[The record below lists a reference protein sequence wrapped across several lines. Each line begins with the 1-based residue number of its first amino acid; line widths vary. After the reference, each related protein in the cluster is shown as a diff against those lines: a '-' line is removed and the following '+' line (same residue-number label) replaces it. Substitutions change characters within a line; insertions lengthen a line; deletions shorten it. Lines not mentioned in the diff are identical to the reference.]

1 MTEEQIAPIVKE
13 LKEALPEADEE
24 ELSRELSRYIRFG
37 IVPQEAKKAILRKMG
52 VREPSR
58 TSIGHRSLSELQGN
72 EIGVEVT
79 VKCLSS
85 NQRLQ
90 MTQNDERTLSTGLVA
105 DETMIRRF
113 VSWEGHAL
121 EKAKC
126 YTIKGASVRTFRGEL
141 ELNLGSYAVV
151 EEAPEGTLSG
161 LDVSKLPRYG
171 ALVELSLR
179 DLRTG
184 QGNVSVKG
192 KVLSAE
198 KRQIE
203 TEKGA
208 KRIVD
213 GMLADETKRVR
224 FTSWHDFGFEVGDV
238 IAVKGAYVKDWRGI
252 PQLNFDERAEVE
264 KLPEVDFDVMRTPRL
279 AAEELQ
285 QSGASDVEVAGTV
298 IEIRDGSGLIFRC
311 PSCNRALAGGNCTV
325 HGPQDGIV
333 DLRTKIIIDDGTG
346 ALSAIL
352 NTELTEQVLG
362 MSVKECETKFCDSEA
377 NLVDHLVK
385 KLLGRDLVL
394 RGNVMKDE
402 FGPNMLPAKLEDDIT
417 DPLEEAK
424 KMLSLMEVP

>member
-1 MTEEQIAPIVKE
+1 MAEEQIAPIVKE

-79 VKCLSS
+79 VRCLSS

-90 MTQNDERTLSTGLVA
+90 MTQNGERTLCTGLVA

-121 EKAKC
+121 EKDKC
-126 YTIKGASVRTFRGEL
+126 YTLKGASVRTFRGEL

-151 EEAPEGTLSG
+151 DEAPEGTLSN
-161 LDVSKLPRYG
+161 LDISKLPRYG
-171 ALVELSLR
+171 AIIEVSLK
-179 DLRTG
+179 DLRAG
-184 QGNVSVKG
+184 QGNVFVKG

-213 GMLADETKRVR
+213 GMLADESKRVR

-238 IAVKGAYVKDWRGI
+238 ISIKGAYVKEWRGI

-311 PSCNRALAGGNCTV
+311 PSCNRALAGGSCTV
-325 HGPQDGIV
+325 HGPQEGIV
-333 DLRTKIIIDDGTG
+333 DLRAKIIIDDGTG
-346 ALSAIL
+346 ALSAVL

-362 MSVKECETKFCDSEA
+362 MSVKECETKFCDSESR
-377 NLVDHLVK
+377 LVDHLVQ

-402 FGPNMLPAKLEDDIT
+402 FGPSMLPAKLDDHST

-424 KMLSLMEVP
+424 KMLSAMEVP